1 MTTARPGRKWYHSDA
16 AVDEYRTALTSDSE
30 SYPMLKKLKIIRA
43 IVVNTGVIAIVLASL
58 YFGGDPNIFG
68 VLGLLILGGYNGVEV
83 GEYLQLLQ
91 AAREVQ
97 AGVND
102 EGEK

>member
-68 VLGLLILGGYNGVEV
+68 VLGLFILGGYNGVEV

-102 EGEK
+102 DEN